1 MPSIDLSPLALAIA
15 SLKRG
20 VDRSIAAPA
29 DEELRDAVIQRFEY
43 TMDLSWKLMQRYL
56 RKAGI
61 PESEFRTK
69 RDLFREAARIGL
81 ITDPIKWFGYLEAR
95 NETSHVYNVEVARAV
110 YEKAL
115 LFLDDVTSLLK
126 HLEEGIKDA

>member
-1 MPSIDLSPLALAIA
+1 MSVIDLSPLRLAVA
-15 SLKRG
+15 SLRRG
-20 VDRSIAAPA
+20 INRAVTAPA

-43 TMDLSWKLMQRYL
+43 TMDLSWKLIQRYL
-56 RKAGI
+56 REAGI

-69 RDLFREAARIGL
+69 RDLFREAARVGL
-81 ITDPIKWFGYLEAR
+81 IADPVKWFGYLEAR

-115 LFLDDVTSLLK
+115 SFLDDVVELLERLK
-126 HLEEGIKDA
+126 EAVEDA